1 MLVASSGTPSH
12 CSTVADWPWDAAGS
26 RTNILRSTTSHSSSD
41 GAARNPAWTRPVVL
55 FKKGRPGGEHPA
67 CQGPAPHKAGNRE
80 AAGPIP
86 GTQAEGWKVIELLAL
101 GFAAFVVFAV
111 VSALLGVAALV
122 FWVVLLP
129 FRLLG
134 FAFKALGALLFLPA
148 LLIGGLVIAALVGIP
163 LLFMALLPVLPIA
176 LLVAA
181 IWWLTRRGLH
191 RAAPVR

>member
-1 MLVASSGTPSH
+1 MFG
-12 CSTVADWPWDAAGS
+12 
-26 RTNILRSTTSHSSSD
+26 
-41 GAARNPAWTRPVVL
+41 
-55 FKKGRPGGEHPA
+55 
-67 CQGPAPHKAGNRE
+67 
-80 AAGPIP
+80 
-86 GTQAEGWKVIELLAL
+86 LLAL

-163 LLFMALLPVLPIA
+163 LLLMALLPALPVV

-181 IWWLTRRGLH
+181 IWWLAKRGF
-191 RAAPVR
+191 RPAAPVR

>member
-1 MLVASSGTPSH
+1 V
-12 CSTVADWPWDAAGS
+12 
-26 RTNILRSTTSHSSSD
+26 
-41 GAARNPAWTRPVVL
+41 
-55 FKKGRPGGEHPA
+55 
-67 CQGPAPHKAGNRE
+67 GNRE

-86 GTQAEGWKVIELLAL
+86 GTQVEGRKVFELLVL

-134 FAFKALGALLFLPA
+134 FAFKALGALLLLPV

-163 LLFMALLPVLPIA
+163 LLFVALLPALPIA

-181 IWWLTRRGLH
+181 IWWLTRRGFQPP
-191 RAAPVR
+191 APVR